1 MMDLFPTFAA
11 FAGGTVP
18 ADRYIDGVDQSAFFL
33 GEQQQSNRDGV
44 IVYMGAEIYGA
55 KYKNWKVT
63 TKEVESPF
71 AEAIEYPT
79 PRLYNLLT
87 DPGERQ
93 NVIFIYTWA
102 VELTLAQI
110 GEHLKTL
117 EEYPPVPPG
126 APDPYE
132 PPK

>member
-79 PRLYNLLT
+79 PR
-87 DPGERQ
+87 
-93 NVIFIYTWA
+93 
-102 VELTLAQI
+102 
-110 GEHLKTL
+110 
-117 EEYPPVPPG
+117 
-126 APDPYE
+126 
-132 PPK
+132 